1 MSQKTLPKTPYR
13 EISEPPKKPA
23 VMGHGIRFR
32 LGFVYTCVALYFAF
46 IGFRLVQLQVLV
58 NPELEA
64 LAQKQFQK
72 VGKTSPHRLAIYDRN
87 REELAVS
94 IPASSIFAR
103 PRLVRNKEKVAR
115 VLADILGG
123 SASKIVKKLDSAK
136 PFVWIQRQVDEDKA
150 HEIVRRRLSGI
161 FIETENKRLYPS
173 GKLAANVLG
182 FTDIDGNG
190 ISGLEL
196 TLNEELLRKGTQFQM
211 ARDGKGNL
219 SYLSKKYFREDDG
232 KTGVYITLD
241 RRLQHALEEELERAE
256 QETGAKAVMAAVMD
270 PFTGELF
277 AIGQRPNFDP
287 NRSNDFPADSFT
299 NRMISHLYEPGSTLK
314 TIMASEAIQLGT
326 LSSHSLLDCEQGHMK
341 IGSNRINEAESD
353 HKFGLLPL
361 EKVIQYSSNVGAV
374 KVAQALGTQR
384 VRDALD
390 KFGLT
395 AKTGINLPGE
405 AFLPPRPDKFW
416 RPIFLATVGFGQG
429 ISVTPLQM
437 MAAYA
442 PFANGGYLVRPR
454 ILLRENVSNEGLE
467 VRRVLS
473 PSTVQTMRQMLLS
486 VTEGK
491 GGTGELAKIPNIRV
505 AGKTG
510 TAQKYEAGVGYAS
523 QKYFSSFIGF
533 LPANRPELL
542 VAVFVDEPKR
552 PFYASQVAAPLFR
565 RVAERALQILDR
577 LPKKSIAQ
585 TDANTAPLSPDSVP
599 PLPVLA
605 EAGVGQWTMPDLK
618 GLSVREA
625 LRLMGRQMENV
636 RVSGNGYLQSQ
647 TPAAGTVVETRTPV
661 VLQFSPQG

>member
-1 MSQKTLPKTPYR
+1 MNLKTPPR
-13 EISEPPKKPA
+13 TPSPNEPKKPA

-32 LGFVYTCVALYFAF
+32 LGFAFTCAALYFAF

-72 VGKTSPHRLAIYDRN
+72 IGKTSPHRLAIYDRN

-103 PRLVRNKEKVAR
+103 PRLIRNKEKVAR

-123 SASKIVKKLDSAK
+123 SASKIVKKLDTSK

-173 GKLAANVLG
+173 GKLASNVLG

-211 ARDGKGNL
+211 ARDGKGKL
-219 SYLSKKYFREDDG
+219 SYLSQKYFREDDG

-241 RRLQHALEEELERAE
+241 RRLQHALEEELERTE

-287 NRSNDFPADSFT
+287 NHSNDYPADTYT
-299 NRMISHLYEPGSTLK
+299 NRLISHLYEPGSTLK
-314 TIMASEAIQLGT
+314 TIMASEAIQNGT
-326 LSSHSLLDCEQGHMK
+326 LNSHSTLDCEQGHMK
-341 IGSNRINEAESD
+341 IGNIRINEAESD
-353 HKFGLLPL
+353 HKFGNLSL

-374 KVAQALGTQR
+374 KVAQALGTAR
-384 VRDALD
+384 VRETLD

-395 AKTGINLPGE
+395 AKTGISLPGE

-416 RPIFLATVGFGQG
+416 RPIFTATVGFGQG

-491 GGTGELAKIPNIRV
+491 GGTGENAKISNIRV

-552 PFYASQVAAPLFR
+552 PFYASVVAAPLFR

-599 PLPVLA
+599 PLPLLT

-625 LRLMGRQMENV
+625 LRLMGRQLENI
-636 RVSGNGYLQSQ
+636 RVSGNGYLQNQS
-647 TPAAGTVVETRTPV
+647 PAAGSVVESRTPV
-661 VLQFSPQG
+661 VLQFSPQGS